1 MIQCFVKKE
10 YAPPFG
16 LAQPPR
22 LFSVSRTDEKA
33 SAHPRVMHA
42 HDDLVEVVLVR
53 GGESR
58 YFVGGLP
65 YQARRGDL
73 FVFNSRVVHDEP
85 SGPDRPVA
93 TSSLALGGLQ
103 VPGLRENALIPEDA
117 LPVCHLTEPQTVRL
131 ERLYD
136 VLYDELTAGNDDGAH
151 HLLMAILTLVQQFRA
166 AAADG
171 YFTGVISGFTSP
183 ILWFLVYLAATT
195 VVVYNGVEKGIEKIS
210 KILMPVLLF
219 LILGIAVFSLTLQH
233 TDGGVTRT
241 GLQGLLVY
249 VVPDF
254 SGMTF
259 SGFMTV
265 LMDAMGQLFY
275 SISVAMGIMIT
286 YGSYVKEETNLVKA
300 VNQIE
305 IFDTVIAFLAGMM
318 IVPAVYTFMG
328 TEGMGAGPSL
338 MFQALPKVF
347 DAMGDVGGIVGTVF
361 FLTVAFAALTSSI
374 SIMEAIVS
382 CAMDRLRITRK
393 KATLATA
400 LLALVMGLVVCLGYN
415 GLYFELPLPNGT
427 VAQVLDVLDYVSNY
441 LLMPVVAIATC
452 LLVGWVVKPKTVVD
466 EVMRGGVRFGRK
478 WLYVG
483 MVKVVTPVML
493 LLLLLQSLG
502 IFRA

>member
-117 LPVCHLTEPQTVRL
+117 LPVCCLTEPQTVRL

-171 YFTGVISGFTSP
+171 YAANDNVFAQRIKDYIDRHFAEEFSLQKMADALHVSP
-183 ILWFLVYLAATT
+183 YYLAHVCKESTGYSPLQYVLRRRIGEAQTLLITT
-195 VVVYNGVEKGIEKIS
+195 D
-210 KILMPVLLF
+210 LP
-219 LILGIAVFSLTLQH
+219 
-233 TDGGVTRT
+233 VTRIAAQV
-241 GLQGLLVY
+241 GYDNPSHFNAQ
-249 VVPDF
+249 F
-254 SGMTF
+254 
-259 SGFMTV
+259 
-265 LMDAMGQLFY
+265 A
-275 SISVAMGIMIT
+275 
-286 YGSYVKEETNLVKA
+286 KA
-300 VNQIE
+300 V
-305 IFDTVIAFLAGMM
+305 GMA
-318 IVPAVYTFMG
+318 PRTFRREYVYH
-328 TEGMGAGPSL
+328 
-338 MFQALPKVF
+338 K
-347 DAMGDVGGIVGTVF
+347 
-361 FLTVAFAALTSSI
+361 
-374 SIMEAIVS
+374 
-382 CAMDRLRITRK
+382 
-393 KATLATA
+393 
-400 LLALVMGLVVCLGYN
+400 
-415 GLYFELPLPNGT
+415 
-427 VAQVLDVLDYVSNY
+427 
-441 LLMPVVAIATC
+441 
-452 LLVGWVVKPKTVVD
+452 
-466 EVMRGGVRFGRK
+466 
-478 WLYVG
+478 
-483 MVKVVTPVML
+483 
-493 LLLLLQSLG
+493 
-502 IFRA
+502 

>member
-85 SGPDRPVA
+85 SGPARPVA

-171 YFTGVISGFTSP
+171 YAANDNVFAQRIKDYIDRHFAEEFSLQKMADALHVSP
-183 ILWFLVYLAATT
+183 YYLAHVCKESTGYSPLQYVLRRRIGEAQTLLITT
-195 VVVYNGVEKGIEKIS
+195 D
-210 KILMPVLLF
+210 LP
-219 LILGIAVFSLTLQH
+219 
-233 TDGGVTRT
+233 VTRIAAQV
-241 GLQGLLVY
+241 GYDNPSHFNAQ
-249 VVPDF
+249 F
-254 SGMTF
+254 
-259 SGFMTV
+259 
-265 LMDAMGQLFY
+265 A
-275 SISVAMGIMIT
+275 
-286 YGSYVKEETNLVKA
+286 KA
-300 VNQIE
+300 V
-305 IFDTVIAFLAGMM
+305 GMA
-318 IVPAVYTFMG
+318 PRTFRR
-328 TEGMGAGPSL
+328 EY
-338 MFQALPKVF
+338 VF
-347 DAMGDVGGIVGTVF
+347 H
-361 FLTVAFAALTSSI
+361 
-374 SIMEAIVS
+374 
-382 CAMDRLRITRK
+382 K
-393 KATLATA
+393 
-400 LLALVMGLVVCLGYN
+400 
-415 GLYFELPLPNGT
+415 
-427 VAQVLDVLDYVSNY
+427 
-441 LLMPVVAIATC
+441 
-452 LLVGWVVKPKTVVD
+452 
-466 EVMRGGVRFGRK
+466 
-478 WLYVG
+478 
-483 MVKVVTPVML
+483 
-493 LLLLLQSLG
+493 
-502 IFRA
+502 

>member
-73 FVFNSRVVHDEP
+73 FVFNSREP

-117 LPVCHLTEPQTVRL
+117 LPVCHLTEPQTVRI

-171 YFTGVISGFTSP
+171 YAANDNVFAQRIKDYIDRHFAEEFSLQKMADALHVSP
-183 ILWFLVYLAATT
+183 YYLAHVCKESTGYSPLQYVLRRRIGEAQTLLITT
-195 VVVYNGVEKGIEKIS
+195 D
-210 KILMPVLLF
+210 LP
-219 LILGIAVFSLTLQH
+219 
-233 TDGGVTRT
+233 VTRIAAQV
-241 GLQGLLVY
+241 GYDNPSHFNAQ
-249 VVPDF
+249 F
-254 SGMTF
+254 
-259 SGFMTV
+259 
-265 LMDAMGQLFY
+265 A
-275 SISVAMGIMIT
+275 
-286 YGSYVKEETNLVKA
+286 KA
-300 VNQIE
+300 V
-305 IFDTVIAFLAGMM
+305 GMA
-318 IVPAVYTFMG
+318 PRTFRR
-328 TEGMGAGPSL
+328 EY
-338 MFQALPKVF
+338 VF
-347 DAMGDVGGIVGTVF
+347 H
-361 FLTVAFAALTSSI
+361 
-374 SIMEAIVS
+374 
-382 CAMDRLRITRK
+382 K
-393 KATLATA
+393 
-400 LLALVMGLVVCLGYN
+400 
-415 GLYFELPLPNGT
+415 
-427 VAQVLDVLDYVSNY
+427 
-441 LLMPVVAIATC
+441 
-452 LLVGWVVKPKTVVD
+452 
-466 EVMRGGVRFGRK
+466 
-478 WLYVG
+478 
-483 MVKVVTPVML
+483 
-493 LLLLLQSLG
+493 
-502 IFRA
+502 